1 MYDRFQHLGAP
12 AAVMAFA
19 LALGACSRS
28 EPTSTQ
34 AVPPAPAMTQAP
46 SATPSGDPAAASSPA
61 PAADPSATANANDPP
76 MQPMTKAEESAAMP
90 MPGQAN
96 DHSTL
101 ASDPRKP

>member
-1 MYDRFQHLGAP
+1 MLKLVETCGNRVCAVCGEFCHEAKQFSLNPENKCAVSPLISSELLASMQRHLKDDDKQPIQH
-12 AAVMAFA
+12 
-19 LALGACSRS
+19 
-28 EPTSTQ
+28 
-34 AVPPAPAMTQAP
+34 
-46 SATPSGDPAAASSPA
+46 ATRA
-61 PAADPSATANANDPP
+61 ANANDPP